1 MGKDIHVRI
10 IKKNRQDGTWKQIK
24 LFYKDKDNIKPV
36 DIYPYRNY
44 ELFDILSGNEDD
56 EFFPYC
62 AIVKNDLPYA
72 LIKEINKYQSTFGY
86 YYYKFSEINLADLKL
101 YLQKVP
107 KIKDYDYEDTDP
119 KAWKDNP
126 VKDFI
131 ERIESYLN
139 FADPYWNFDPYSDIK
154 IVYWFDC

>member
-1 MGKDIHVRI
+1 MSKNIYVRI
-10 IKKNRQDGTWKQIK
+10 IKRNRQDGTWKQIK

-36 DIYPYRNY
+36 DIYPYQNY
-44 ELFDILSGNEDD
+44 ELFDILSGNENDS
-56 EFFPYC
+56 FPYST
-62 AIVKNDLPYA
+62 IIKNDLPYV

-86 YYYKFSEINLADLKL
+86 YCCNFSEINLADLKL

-107 KIKDYDYEDTDP
+107 KVRDYDYEDIDP

-126 VKDFI
+126 VKGFI
-131 ERIESYLN
+131 EHIESYLD

-154 IVYWFDC
+154 IIYWFDY